1 MDKVRLSEI
10 VNACD
15 GSYGYASDGYIDSI
29 TTNSKDVR
37 KNSVFIAIKGE
48 RFDAHDFVPEAIK
61 NGAECAVTE
70 RAVEGAK
77 CIIVDSTRA
86 AYLSIAHYYRK
97 RFDIPLVAITGSVGK
112 TTTKEF
118 IWRALSESFKTL
130 KTEGNRN
137 NDIGLPETLL
147 KLCSDDQAA
156 VIEMGMNHQGEISR
170 LSQCAAP
177 TICVITNIGTS
188 HIENLGSRENILKAK
203 LEILDGA
210 DLSAP
215 LVINL
220 DDKYLSGID
229 ARGRRLITYSIKNR
243 SADVFADNIVHTDFG
258 INFSICFDGS
268 KTVDAHIKVPGVHNV
283 KNALAAFC
291 VGRYLGMNAEDI
303 VMGISKFEPDGIRQN
318 IEKIGFATVIKD
330 CYNAS
335 YDSMQS
341 GLDIL
346 SSLNIS
352 GRRIAVLGDMKEL
365 GSMSKELHKKVG
377 ELVYKSKVDMLL
389 CFGKDAEFIIRGAV
403 KAGFDEN
410 NAKHFKSKEELAE
423 HIKNIRRDGDAF
435 LFKASRSVKLEEVIE
450 KIK

>member
-1 MDKVRLSEI
+1 MDKVKLSEI

-15 GSYGYASDGYIDSI
+15 GSYGYASDVYIDSI
-29 TTNSKDVR
+29 TIDSEKVQ

-48 RFDAHDFVPEAIK
+48 RFDGHDFVLKAIEK
-61 NGAECAVTE
+61 GAECAVTE
-70 RAVEGAK
+70 RAVDGAK

-86 AYLSIAHYYRK
+86 AYLNIAHEYRK
-97 RFDIPLVAITGSVGK
+97 RFDIPLVAVTGSVGK

-130 KTEGNRN
+130 KTEGNQN
-137 NDIGLPETLL
+137 NDIGLPQTLL
-147 KLCSDDQAA
+147 RLSSDDQAA

-177 TICVITNIGTS
+177 TVCVITNIGTS

-215 LVINL
+215 LIISL
-220 DDKYLSGID
+220 DDKYLSGVD
-229 ARGRRLITYSIKNR
+229 ARSRKLITYSVKSK
-243 SADVFADNIVHTDFG
+243 SADVFADDIVKNDSG
-258 INFSICFDGS
+258 ISFRICFDGKES
-268 KTVDAHIKVPGVHNV
+268 IDACINVPGVHNV

-303 VMGISKFEPDGIRQN
+303 VRGIAKFEPDGIRQN
-318 IEKIGFATVIKD
+318 IEKIGSVTVIKD

-335 YDSMQS
+335 YESMQS
-341 GLDIL
+341 ALDIL
-346 SSLNIS
+346 SSLSVS

-377 ELVYKSKVDMLL
+377 ELVYKNSVDILL
-389 CFGKDAEFIIRGAV
+389 CLGEDTGYIIKGAV

-410 NAKHFKSKEELAE
+410 NAKHFDSKDKLIEYILNL
-423 HIKNIRRDGDAF
+423 KQDGDAF
-435 LFKASRSVKLEEVIE
+435 LFKASRLVKLEEVIE
-450 KIK
+450 RL